1 MKSHLLCLLLG
12 VLLLLQTSCEP
23 KQQYYTLTGQLHTS
37 YTVKYEY
44 KQPLT
49 DEINAEFERFYHLF
63 NAFDSTS
70 VISRINRNET
80 VSVEDSLF
88 SKMFTTAIHI
98 SELTGGAYDI
108 TCAPII
114 NLWGF
119 GFSKKDSVTP
129 QHIDSVKAFV
139 GYEKIHLVN
148 GQIRKDDP
156 RLLLN
161 ASSLADGTVC
171 DMIAQMLESKGVQN
185 FMVDFGGE
193 VLAKGLNPKGECWR
207 IGITK
212 PIDDASGATQDLQD
226 IVSLCGRNG
235 LATSGNYRNF
245 YIKDGKKYAHT
256 IDPREGCPV
265 QRDVLGATVIA
276 PEGMLAD
283 ACATAIMVLGSEG
296 AEKLKEKVP
305 EIEYY
310 LICSDTIGSGYR
322 IVCSEGFRQFLRD
335 GGKVE

>member
-1 MKSHLLCLLLG
+1 MKSVLFCLFWGSLF
-12 VLLLLQTSCEP
+12 LLQMSCQP
-23 KQQYYTLTGQLHTS
+23 KQQYYTLTGQLHTP

-70 VISRINRNET
+70 VISQINRNT
-80 VSVEDSLF
+80 NMSVEDSLF
-88 SKMFTTAIHI
+88 AKLFNTAIYV
-98 SELTGGAYDI
+98 SEQTDGAYDI

-139 GYEKIHLVN
+139 GYQKVHLVN
-148 GQIRKDDP
+148 GQIQKDDP

-171 DMIAQMLESKGVQN
+171 DMIARLFESKGIQN
-185 FMVDFGGE
+185 FMIDFGGE
-193 VLAKGLNPKGECWR
+193 VVAKGMNPKGECWR

-212 PIDDASGATQDLQD
+212 PIDDASGMTQDLQD
-226 IVSLCGRNG
+226 IVSLCGRHG

-245 YIKDGKKYAHT
+245 YVKDGKKYAHT

-276 PEGMLAD
+276 PEGMIAD
-283 ACATAIMVLGSEG
+283 ACATAIMVLGSNG
-296 AEKLKEKVP
+296 AKALKIKIP

-310 LICSDTIGSGYR
+310 LICFDSVDTGYR
-322 IVCSEGFRQFLRD
+322 VEYSEGFQQYLIDR
-335 GGKVE
+335 KE